1 LSGLVLDASVVGA
14 LSLEDEWTPSVPL
27 VLDRLLGET
36 LAVPAH
42 WYAEIASILAIAARR
57 GRITLARRDHLLE
70 AARAFRPEVEPADRT
85 DWRTVA
91 ELADR
96 ERLSIYDAAYLDL
109 ALRRSMTLATNDQ
122 ALLEAAKRR
131 GVPVVTTRA

>member
-1 LSGLVLDASVVGA
+1 MSGLVLDASVVGA
-14 LSLEDEWTPSVPL
+14 LSLEDEWTPSVPA

-42 WYAEIASILAIAARR
+42 WYAEIASILSIAARR
-57 GRITLARRDHLLE
+57 GRITIARRDYLME
-70 AARAFRPEVEPADRT
+70 AARAFRPEVEAAERT

-91 ELADR
+91 ELADS

-109 ALRRSMTLATNDQ
+109 ALRRSMTLATNDR
-122 ALLEAAKRR
+122 ALLEAARRR